1 MLHWSKALTLLA
13 RSEKGRRVGPCEWH
27 SLWARGA
34 AVSVVKDCPRHACGE
49 GAGDAPTVYSLELA
63 PGGTSLRPA
72 QFSKVRPDAVMNKET
87 RPLVDSLRRG
97 QYEDPTEKVGL
108 LSAALR
114 EHAAEAAEL
123 VSLLRAFRMQS

>member
-1 MLHWSKALTLLA
+1 
-13 RSEKGRRVGPCEWH
+13 
-27 SLWARGA
+27 
-34 AVSVVKDCPRHACGE
+34 
-49 GAGDAPTVYSLELA
+49 
-63 PGGTSLRPA
+63 
-72 QFSKVRPDAVMNKET
+72 MNKET